1 MDKLPIDIHSGK
13 LQSWLISRRH
23 CKDDWVNAVM
33 PIRQK
38 IAHAIIDMPENER
51 ILQLLKGSQIIDI
64 LKETEKDTK
73 NIFGSYSS
81 QRMKDWQEIVKLY
94 EKDNIY
100 LADAAQLLQRLV
112 QYDIPAMNRQ
122 ITKDE
127 TSFEDHVKKEEE
139 YKKNAHQAD
148 RIYHEELTKLGI
160 DGKNFRKEII
170 ELTEAVVPMI
180 DEIADD
186 LVDLIPAVQYYKDF
200 SRYTSSQVEDFN
212 RLSLLGLIQNSGGQ
226 VTYYEY
232 IHGSPPTSV
241 ERPKL
246 VYKDETKVEDDID
259 FGDEGEIDF
268 GSDEIDFG
276 IDDVTTTDLITDASV
291 IEGIARGEFGLSV
304 FENPISMRDLKG
316 ELSELEIFL
325 RFRYQQEANP
335 PPIAVY
341 LNALEEKDSSISS
354 IKAEKVWDWKKKVDA
369 IQTKLNNE
377 QTKKLLKARAFPGYI
392 DEIVEELEKLQLQE
406 NKYYRLAEISASKQK
421 ESQEAAQ
428 KSREQ
433 VKLLTNALIY
443 LKENIEKDIAKK
455 YGRECNIIGEIYNV
469 LP

>member
-1 MDKLPIDIHSGK
+1 
-13 LQSWLISRRH
+13 
-23 CKDDWVNAVM
+23 
-33 PIRQK
+33 
-38 IAHAIIDMPENER
+38 
-51 ILQLLKGSQIIDI
+51 
-64 LKETEKDTK
+64 
-73 NIFGSYSS
+73 
-81 QRMKDWQEIVKLY
+81 MKDWQEIVKLY

-148 RIYHEELTKLGI
+148 RIYHEELTKMGI

-170 ELTEAVVPMI
+170 ELTETVVPMI
-180 DEIADD
+180 DEITDD

-232 IHGSPPTSV
+232 IHGSSPTSI

-246 VYKDETKVEDDID
+246 VYNDETKADEDDID
-259 FGDEGEIDF
+259 FGEEAEIDF

-276 IDDVTTTDLITDASV
+276 IDDVTTTDQITDASV
-291 IEGIARGEFGLSV
+291 IEGIARGEFGLNV

-354 IKAEKVWDWKKKVDA
+354 IKAEKIWDWKKKVDA
-369 IQTKLNNE
+369 IQQKLNNE
-377 QTKKLLKARAFPGYI
+377 QTKKLLKARAFPGL
-392 DEIVEELEKLQLQE
+392 VFF
-406 NKYYRLAEISASKQK
+406 
-421 ESQEAAQ
+421 
-428 KSREQ
+428 
-433 VKLLTNALIY
+433 
-443 LKENIEKDIAKK
+443 
-455 YGRECNIIGEIYNV
+455 
-469 LP
+469 